1 MNGYL
6 ADTNVV
12 SELVKPKPEP
22 KVVAWIDRVDEE
34 AVFLSV
40 LTLAE
45 IRRGILRMSAGA
57 RRTRLERW
65 LETELPKR
73 FAGRVLDI
81 NAEIADR
88 WAYLTELSNAA
99 GRPLPITD
107 GLLAATAFK
116 HGLVLVTRNTTDVLV
131 TGVSVLNPWN

>member
-40 LTLAE
+40 LTLGE
-45 IRRGILRMSAGA
+45 IRRSLLRMSPGA

-65 LETELPKR
+65 LEIVLPKR
-73 FAGRVLDI
+73 FAGRILVIDT
-81 NAEIADR
+81 EIADR
-88 WAYLTELSNAA
+88 WAYQQNSATPYPLQTPGANSGIALQVGE
-99 GRPLPITD
+99 GRDI
-107 GLLAATAFK
+107 
-116 HGLVLVTRNTTDVLV
+116 
-131 TGVSVLNPWN
+131 